1 MKINLTCCTWFC
13 CNKTMCNWTNYWIIW
28 VFCPFVLH
36 RSSLH
41 SKWQML
47 KTKAENMSG
56 CFFSPPSWKNFK
68 WPYLRNPSDIS
79 PQLLTIY
86 LYSAHRAVIFAIA
99 QLSCSTLQV
108 GKATVLTVALMLQCC
123 VRLSSSVTLCTLC
136 SKKTPTHIFFHIS
149 MNNAKI

>member
-1 MKINLTCCTWFC
+1 MANVKE
-13 CNKTMCNWTNYWIIW
+13 KGRKYEW
-28 VFCPFVLH
+28 V
-36 RSSLH
+36 
-41 SKWQML
+41 
-47 KTKAENMSG
+47 
-56 CFFSPPSWKNFK
+56 FFSPPSWKNFK

-136 SKKTPTHIFFHIS
+136 SKKKHPLIFSFIS
-149 MNNAKI
+149 PWIMRRF